1 MSKVTIYSPPSA
13 AQVKNCTADFDL
25 RRAPVPIH
33 LVQFDKT
40 IPILA
45 VALYKGGTAYK
56 LPEDAEANV
65 RMGKRNN
72 LYVYNPVLGCNEGRT
87 LVYVAVTPQMTT
99 QDGVFYPILEVL
111 AGGGVAGTSPLQLVI
126 QRNPVQEGDLEDTS
140 EAQTLADLVSQAA
153 ASANAAADSARIVQ
167 ENKDAIQNAN
177 ENIEAIKAAPANA
190 NAAADSAKEARSWAV
205 GDTASRPGEGMDNA
219 KYYAALAQQVS
230 QGAVGWYPNYEAL
243 YAAHDTG
250 YDGNW
255 AIVGDTDTI
264 WVWDSD
270 TGVWKDT
277 GESSK
282 FANYYDKT
290 QIDEKFYDKTQID
303 ENFYDKTQ
311 IDEKFYGKTQIDEN
325 FYGKTQIDENF
336 YGKTQIDAKL
346 PKPVTVTVAASAWT
360 SGDYTVSWDD
370 GSTTSYTACATA
382 TVTGVTADSRIA
394 VSDRTRVTDAVRM
407 VAALEPGAGVV
418 KFYANSAP
426 TSAAVFVL
434 EVSQ

>member
-1 MSKVTIYSPPSA
+1 MAAANYSPPTA
-13 AQVKNCTADFDL
+13 ALIKATRADFD
-25 RRAPVPIH
+25 RRDVVQPVH
-33 LVQFDKT
+33 LVQYDDT
-40 IPILA
+40 LPVLA
-45 VALYKGGTAYK
+45 VDLYKGGQPWT
-56 LPEDAEANV
+56 LPTGADVNL
-65 RMGKRNN
+65 RMNKKDGH
-72 LYVYNPVLGCNEGRT
+72 YVYNPALGVSSDRAT
-87 LVYVAVTPQMTT
+87 VYLAVTAQMTT
-99 QDGVFYPILEVL
+99 GYGTFAPVVEVL
-111 AGGGVAGTSPLQLVI
+111 AGGGVAGMAALRLEI
-126 QRNPVQEGDLEDTS
+126 DRNPVQDGMLESTDEYKTM
-140 EAQTLADLVSQAA
+140 QVLAAEVA
-153 ASANAAADSARIVQ
+153 ANAKIVRDN
-167 ENKDAIQNAN
+167 EAGIQDVH

-190 NAAADSAKEARSWAV
+190 TAAAASAKEARSWAV

-270 TGVWKDT
+270 TGTWRDT

-282 FANYYDKT
+282 FTNYYDKT
-290 QIDEKFYDKTQID
+290 QIDALLAAMKSKFKTVTVPAESWTAGSYTVTWD
-303 ENFYDKTQ
+303 DGTSTSYTQ
-311 IDEKFYGKTQIDEN
+311 C
-325 FYGKTQIDENF
+325 
-336 YGKTQIDAKL
+336 A
-346 PKPVTVTVAASAWT
+346 TVTVA
-360 SGDYTVSWDD
+360 
-370 GSTTSYTACATA
+370 
-382 TVTGVTADSRIA
+382 GVTADSQIA

-418 KFYANSAP
+418 KFYANAAP

>member
-1 MSKVTIYSPPSA
+1 MAAANYSPPA
-13 AQVKNCTADFDL
+13 AALIKATRADFD
-25 RRAPVPIH
+25 RRDVVQPVH
-33 LVQFDKT
+33 LVQYDDT
-40 IPILA
+40 LPVLA
-45 VALYKGGTAYK
+45 VALYKGGQPWT
-56 LPEDAEANV
+56 LPTGADVNL
-65 RMGKRNN
+65 RMDKKDGH
-72 LYVYNPVLGCNEGRT
+72 YVYNPALGVSSDRAT
-87 LVYVAVTPQMTT
+87 VYLAVTAQMTT
-99 QDGVFYPILEVL
+99 GYGTFAPVVEVL
-111 AGGGVAGTSPLQLVI
+111 AGGGVAGMAALRLEI
-126 QRNPVQEGDLEDTS
+126 DRNPVQEGMIESTDEYKTVQ
-140 EAQTLADLVSQAA
+140 ALAAEVA
-153 ASANAAADSARIVQ
+153 ANAKIVRDN
-167 ENKDAIQNAN
+167 EAGIQDVH

-190 NAAADSAKEARSWAV
+190 QAAAASAKEARSWAV

-290 QIDEKFYDKTQID
+290 QIDAMLTAMKS
-303 ENFYDKTQ
+303 
-311 IDEKFYGKTQIDEN
+311 
-325 FYGKTQIDENF
+325 
-336 YGKTQIDAKL
+336 KL
-346 PKPVTVTVAASAWT
+346 KTVTVAASAWK
-360 SGDYTVSWDD
+360 SGDYTVTWDD
-370 GSTTSYTACATA
+370 GSTSSYNTCA
-382 TVTGVTADSRIA
+382 TVTVAGVTADSHIS

-418 KFYANSAP
+418 KFYANAAP
-426 TSAAVFVL
+426 TSAAVFIL

>member
-25 RRAPVPIH
+25 RRAPVPIN

-72 LYVYNPVLGCNEGRT
+72 LYVYNPVLGCNEGRN

-111 AGGGVAGTSPLQLVI
+111 ADGGVAGTSPLQLVI

-140 EAQTLADLVSQAA
+140 EAQTLADLASQAA

-177 ENIEAIKAAPANA
+177 ANMDAIKAAPENA
-190 NAAADSAKEARSWAV
+190 TAAAASAKEARSWAV
-205 GDTASRPGEGMDNA
+205 GDTGTRQGEGMDNA

-264 WVWDSD
+264 WVWDSN

-282 FANYYDKT
+282 FANYYDKA
-290 QIDEKFYDKTQID
+290 
-303 ENFYDKTQ
+303 
-311 IDEKFYGKTQIDEN
+311 
-325 FYGKTQIDENF
+325 
-336 YGKTQIDAKL
+336 QIDALLAAMKSKL
-346 PKPVTVTVAASAWT
+346 KTVTVAASAWT
-360 SGDYTVSWDD
+360 SGDYSVTWDD
-370 GSTTSYTACATA
+370 GTSTSYTQVA
-382 TVTGVTADSRIA
+382 TVTVAGVTADSRIA
-394 VSDRTRVTDAVRM
+394 VSDRTRVTDAVRI

-418 KFYANSAP
+418 KFYANAAP

>member
-25 RRAPVPIH
+25 RRAPVPIN

-87 LVYVAVTPQMTT
+87 MVYVAVTPQMTT

-111 AGGGVAGTSPLQLVI
+111 ADGGVAGTSPLQLVI

-140 EAQTLADLVSQAA
+140 EAQTLADLASQAA

-167 ENKDAIQNAN
+167 ENKDAIQSANAN
-177 ENIEAIKAAPANA
+177 MEAIKAAPANA
-190 NAAADSAKEARSWAV
+190 TAAAASAKEARSWAV
-205 GDTASRPGEGMDNA
+205 GDTGTRPGEGMDNA

-230 QGAVGWYPNYEAL
+230 QGAVGWYKSYEAL

-282 FANYYDKT
+282 FANYYDKA
-290 QIDEKFYDKTQID
+290 
-303 ENFYDKTQ
+303 
-311 IDEKFYGKTQIDEN
+311 
-325 FYGKTQIDENF
+325 
-336 YGKTQIDAKL
+336 QIDAMLAAMKSKL
-346 PKPVTVTVAASAWT
+346 KTVTVAASAWT
-360 SGDYTVSWDD
+360 SGDYSVTLDD
-370 GSTTSYTACATA
+370 GTSTSYTQCA
-382 TVTGVTADSRIA
+382 TVTVAGVTADSQIA

-407 VAALEPGAGVV
+407 IAALEPDAGSV
-418 KFYANSAP
+418 KFYANAVL
-426 TSAAVFVL
+426 TGAATFIL
-434 EVSQ
+434 EVSV

>member
-25 RRAPVPIH
+25 RRAPVPIN

-72 LYVYNPVLGCNEGRT
+72 LYVYNPVLGCNEGRN

-111 AGGGVAGTSPLQLVI
+111 ADGGVAGTSPLQLVI

-140 EAQTLADLVSQAA
+140 EKQTLADLASQAA

-177 ENIEAIKAAPANA
+177 VNMEAIKAAPANA
-190 NAAADSAKEARSWAV
+190 TAAAASAKEARSWAV

-230 QGAVGWYPNYEAL
+230 QGAVGFYATYEAL
-243 YAAHDTG
+243 YAAHEVG

-270 TGVWKDT
+270 TGTWRDT

-290 QIDEKFYDKTQID
+290 QIDAMLAAMKS
-303 ENFYDKTQ
+303 
-311 IDEKFYGKTQIDEN
+311 
-325 FYGKTQIDENF
+325 
-336 YGKTQIDAKL
+336 KL
-346 PKPVTVTVAASAWT
+346 KTVTVAASAWT
-360 SGDYTVSWDD
+360 TGDYTVSWDD
-370 GSTTSYTACATA
+370 DSTTSYTTCA
-382 TVTGVTADSRIA
+382 TVTVEGVTADSRVT

-407 VAALEPGAGVV
+407 IAALEPGAGVV

-426 TSAAVFVL
+426 SAAAVFVL

>member
-1 MSKVTIYSPPSA
+1 MSKVMIYSPPSA
-13 AQVKNCTADFDL
+13 AQIKNCTADFDL
-25 RRAPVPIH
+25 RRAPVPIN

-126 QRNPVQEGDLEDTS
+126 QRNPVQEDDLEDTS
-140 EAQTLADLVSQAA
+140 EAQTLADLASQAA

-177 ENIEAIKAAPANA
+177 ANMEAIKAAPANA
-190 NAAADSAKEARSWAV
+190 TAAAASAKEARSWAV
-205 GDTASRPGEGMDNA
+205 GDTGTRPGEGMDNA
-219 KYYAALAQQVS
+219 KYYAAQAQQVS

-270 TGVWKDT
+270 TGKWHDT
-277 GESSK
+277 YESSK
-282 FANYYDKT
+282 LANYYDKT
-290 QIDEKFYDKTQID
+290 QIDALLTAMKS
-303 ENFYDKTQ
+303 
-311 IDEKFYGKTQIDEN
+311 
-325 FYGKTQIDENF
+325 
-336 YGKTQIDAKL
+336 KL
-346 PKPVTVTVAASAWT
+346 KTVTVAASAWT
-360 SGDYTVSWDD
+360 TGSYSVTWDD
-370 GSTTSYTACATA
+370 GSTSSYTACATV
-382 TVTGVTADSRIA
+382 TVAGVTADSRIA

-418 KFYANSAP
+418 KFYSNSAP
-426 TSAAVFVL
+426 TSAAVFVV
-434 EVSQ
+434 EVSV

>member
-72 LYVYNPVLGCNEGRT
+72 LSVYNPVLGCNEGRT

-111 AGGGVAGTSPLQLVI
+111 AGGGVAGTSPLQLII

-190 NAAADSAKEARSWAV
+190 KAAAASAKEARSWAV

-255 AIVGDTDTI
+255 AIIGDTDTI

-290 QIDEKFYDKTQID
+290 QIDA
-303 ENFYDKTQ
+303 NFYDKT
-311 IDEKFYGKTQIDEN
+311 K
-325 FYGKTQIDENF
+325 
-336 YGKTQIDAKL
+336 IDAKL

-360 SGDYTVSWDD
+360 TGDYTVSWDD
-370 GSTTSYTACATA
+370 GSTSSYTTCA
-382 TVTGVTADSRIA
+382 TVTVAGVTADSRVA

>member
-25 RRAPVPIH
+25 RRAPVPIN

-111 AGGGVAGTSPLQLVI
+111 ADGGVAGTSPLQLVI

-140 EAQTLADLVSQAA
+140 EAQTLADLASQAA
-153 ASANAAADSARIVQ
+153 ASAAAAADSARIVQ

-177 ENIEAIKAAPANA
+177 ANMEAIKAAPANA
-190 NAAADSAKEARSWAV
+190 TAAAASAKEARSWAV
-205 GDTASRPGEGMDNA
+205 GDTGTRPGEGMDNA

-277 GESSK
+277 GESSR

-290 QIDEKFYDKTQID
+290 QIDA
-303 ENFYDKTQ
+303 
-311 IDEKFYGKTQIDEN
+311 
-325 FYGKTQIDENF
+325 NF

-346 PKPVTVTVAASAWT
+346 PKPVTVTVPASAWT
-360 SGDYTVSWDD
+360 SGDYSVAWDD
-370 GSTTSYTACATA
+370 GSTTSYTTCA
-382 TVTGVTADSRIA
+382 TVTVAGVTASSRIT

-418 KFYANSAP
+418 KFYANAAP
-426 TSAAVFVL
+426 TSAAVFVV

>member
-177 ENIEAIKAAPANA
+177 ENIEAIKAAPASA
-190 NAAADSAKEARSWAV
+190 KAAAASAKEARSWAV

-255 AIVGDTDTI
+255 AIIGDTDTI

-290 QIDEKFYDKTQID
+290 QIDA
-303 ENFYDKTQ
+303 
-311 IDEKFYGKTQIDEN
+311 
-325 FYGKTQIDENF
+325 NF

-360 SGDYTVSWDD
+360 TGDYTVSWDD
-370 GSTTSYTACATA
+370 GSTTSYTTCA
-382 TVTGVTADSRIA
+382 TVTVAGMTANSRIA

>member
-1 MSKVTIYSPPSA
+1 MAAANYSPPA
-13 AQVKNCTADFDL
+13 AALIKATRADFD
-25 RRAPVPIH
+25 RRDVVQPVH
-33 LVQFDKT
+33 LVQYDDT
-40 IPILA
+40 LPVLA
-45 VALYKGGTAYK
+45 VALYKGGQPWT
-56 LPEDAEANV
+56 LPTGADVNL
-65 RMGKRNN
+65 RMDKKDGH
-72 LYVYNPVLGCNEGRT
+72 YVYNPALGVSSDRAI
-87 LVYVAVTPQMTT
+87 VYLAVTAQMTT
-99 QDGVFYPILEVL
+99 GCGTFAPVVEVL
-111 AGGGVAGTSPLQLVI
+111 AGGGVAGMAALRLEI
-126 QRNPVQEGDLEDTS
+126 DRNPVQDGMIESTDEYKTVQ
-140 EAQTLADLVSQAA
+140 ALAAEVA
-153 ASANAAADSARIVQ
+153 ANAKIVRDN
-167 ENKDAIQNAN
+167 EAGIQDVH

-190 NAAADSAKEARSWAV
+190 TAAAASAKEARSWAV

-282 FANYYDKT
+282 FANYYDKA
-290 QIDEKFYDKTQID
+290 
-303 ENFYDKTQ
+303 
-311 IDEKFYGKTQIDEN
+311 
-325 FYGKTQIDENF
+325 
-336 YGKTQIDAKL
+336 QIDAMLAAMKSKL
-346 PKPVTVTVAASAWT
+346 KTVTVAASAWT
-360 SGDYTVSWDD
+360 SGDYTVTWDD
-370 GSTTSYTACATA
+370 GGSTSYTQCA
-382 TVTGVTADSRIA
+382 TVTVSDVTADSRIV

-407 VAALEPGAGVV
+407 IAALEPDAGVV
-418 KFYANSAP
+418 KFYANAAP

>member
-190 NAAADSAKEARSWAV
+190 KAAAASAKEARSWAV

-290 QIDEKFYDKTQID
+290 QIDENFYDKTQIN

-311 IDEKFYGKTQIDEN
+311 IDAN
-325 FYGKTQIDENF
+325 FYD
-336 YGKTQIDAKL
+336 KTQIDAKL

-370 GSTTSYTACATA
+370 GSTSNYTTCA
-382 TVTGVTADSRIA
+382 TVTVAGVTADSRIA

>member
-1 MSKVTIYSPPSA
+1 MAAANYSPPA
-13 AQVKNCTADFDL
+13 EALIKATRADFD
-25 RRAPVPIH
+25 RRDVVQPVH
-33 LVQFDKT
+33 LVQYDDT
-40 IPILA
+40 LPVLA
-45 VALYKGGTAYK
+45 VALYKGGQPWT
-56 LPEDAEANV
+56 LPTGADVNL
-65 RMGKRNN
+65 RMDKKDGH
-72 LYVYNPVLGCNEGRT
+72 YVYNPALGVSSDRNT
-87 LVYVAVTPQMTT
+87 VYLAVTAQMTT
-99 QDGVFYPILEVL
+99 GCGTFAPVVEVL
-111 AGGGVAGTSPLQLVI
+111 AGGGVAGMAALRLEI
-126 QRNPVQEGDLEDTS
+126 DRNPVQDGMLESTDEYKTV
-140 EAQTLADLVSQAA
+140 QVLAAEVA
-153 ASANAAADSARIVQ
+153 ANAKIVRDN
-167 ENKDAIQNAN
+167 EAGIQDVH

-190 NAAADSAKEARSWAV
+190 TAAAASAKEARSWAV

-290 QIDEKFYDKTQID
+290 QIDALLTAMKSKLKTVTVPAESWTAGSYTVAWD
-303 ENFYDKTQ
+303 DGTSTSYTQ
-311 IDEKFYGKTQIDEN
+311 C
-325 FYGKTQIDENF
+325 
-336 YGKTQIDAKL
+336 A
-346 PKPVTVTVAASAWT
+346 TVTVA
-360 SGDYTVSWDD
+360 
-370 GSTTSYTACATA
+370 
-382 TVTGVTADSRIA
+382 GVTADSRIT

-407 VAALEPGAGVV
+407 IAALEPGAGVV
-418 KFYANSAP
+418 QFYANSAP

-434 EVSQ
+434 EVSV

>member
-1 MSKVTIYSPPSA
+1 MAAANYSPPTA
-13 AQVKNCTADFDL
+13 ALIKATRADFD
-25 RRAPVPIH
+25 RRDVVQPVH
-33 LVQFDKT
+33 LVQYDDT
-40 IPILA
+40 LPVLA
-45 VALYKGGTAYK
+45 VALYKGGQPWT
-56 LPEDAEANV
+56 LPTGADVNL
-65 RMGKRNN
+65 RMDKKDGH
-72 LYVYNPVLGCNEGRT
+72 YVYNPALGVSSDRNT
-87 LVYVAVTPQMTT
+87 VYLAVTAQMTT
-99 QDGVFYPILEVL
+99 GCGTFAPVVEVL
-111 AGGGVAGTSPLQLVI
+111 AGGGVAGMAALRLEI
-126 QRNPVQEGDLEDTS
+126 DRNPVQDGMLESTDEYKTVQ
-140 EAQTLADLVSQAA
+140 ALAAEVA
-153 ASANAAADSARIVQ
+153 ANAKIVRDN
-167 ENKDAIQNAN
+167 EAGIQDIH

-190 NAAADSAKEARSWAV
+190 TAAAASAKEARSWAV
-205 GDTASRPGEGMDNA
+205 GDTGTRPGEGMDNA

-290 QIDEKFYDKTQID
+290 QIDALLTAMKSKFKTVTVPAESWTAGSYTVTWD
-303 ENFYDKTQ
+303 DGTSTSYTQ
-311 IDEKFYGKTQIDEN
+311 C
-325 FYGKTQIDENF
+325 
-336 YGKTQIDAKL
+336 A
-346 PKPVTVTVAASAWT
+346 TVTVA
-360 SGDYTVSWDD
+360 
-370 GSTTSYTACATA
+370 
-382 TVTGVTADSRIA
+382 GVTADSRIT

-418 KFYANSAP
+418 KFYANAAP

>member
-25 RRAPVPIH
+25 RRAPVPIN

-45 VALYKGGTAYK
+45 VALYKGGTPYK

-111 AGGGVAGTSPLQLVI
+111 ADGGVAGTSPLQLVI

-140 EAQTLADLVSQAA
+140 EAQTLADLASQAA

-167 ENKDAIQNAN
+167 ENKDAIQSANAN
-177 ENIEAIKAAPANA
+177 MEAIKAAPANA
-190 NAAADSAKEARSWAV
+190 TAAAASAKEARSWAV

-243 YAAHDTG
+243 YAAHEVG

-270 TGVWKDT
+270 TGTWRDT

-290 QIDEKFYDKTQID
+290 QIDALLTAMKS
-303 ENFYDKTQ
+303 
-311 IDEKFYGKTQIDEN
+311 
-325 FYGKTQIDENF
+325 
-336 YGKTQIDAKL
+336 KL
-346 PKPVTVTVAASAWT
+346 KTVTVAASAWT
-360 SGDYTVSWDD
+360 TGDYSVAWDD
-370 GSTTSYTACATA
+370 GTSTSYTQCATVNVA
-382 TVTGVTADSRIA
+382 GVTADSHIS

-418 KFYANSAP
+418 KFYANAAPTNAAP
-426 TSAAVFVL
+426 TSAAVFVV

>member
-1 MSKVTIYSPPSA
+1 MATANYSPPA
-13 AQVKNCTADFDL
+13 EALIKATRADFD
-25 RRAPVPIH
+25 RRDVVQPVH
-33 LVQFDKT
+33 LVQYDDT
-40 IPILA
+40 LPVLA
-45 VALYKGGTAYK
+45 VALYKGGQPWT
-56 LPEDAEANV
+56 LPTGADVNL
-65 RMGKRNN
+65 RMDKKDGH
-72 LYVYNPVLGCNEGRT
+72 YVYNPALGVSSDRAV
-87 LVYVAVTPQMTT
+87 VYLAVTAQMTT
-99 QDGVFYPILEVL
+99 GYGTFAPVVEVL
-111 AGGGVAGTSPLQLVI
+111 AVGGVAGMAALRLDI
-126 QRNPVQEGDLEDTS
+126 DRNPVQDGMLESTDEYKTVQ
-140 EAQTLADLVSQAA
+140 ALAAEVA
-153 ASANAAADSARIVQ
+153 ANAKIVRDN
-167 ENKDAIQNAN
+167 EAGIQDVH

-190 NAAADSAKEARSWAV
+190 KAAAASAKEARSWAV

-290 QIDEKFYDKTQID
+290 QID
-303 ENFYDKTQ
+303 
-311 IDEKFYGKTQIDEN
+311 
-325 FYGKTQIDENF
+325 
-336 YGKTQIDAKL
+336 AKL
-346 PKPVTVTVAASAWT
+346 PKPVTVTVATSAWT
-360 SGDYTVSWDD
+360 TGDYSVTWYD
-370 GSTTSYTACATA
+370 GSTSSYNACATV
-382 TVTGVTADSRIA
+382 TVAGVTASSRIT

-407 VAALEPGAGVV
+407 IAALEPGAGVV
-418 KFYANSAP
+418 KLYANAAP
-426 TSAAVFVL
+426 TSAAVFIL

>member
-25 RRAPVPIH
+25 RRAPVPIN

-56 LPEDAEANV
+56 LPDDAEANV

-87 LVYVAVTPQMTT
+87 MVYVAVTPQMTT

-111 AGGGVAGTSPLQLVI
+111 ADGGVAGTSPLQLVI

-140 EAQTLADLVSQAA
+140 ETQTLADLASQAA

-177 ENIEAIKAAPANA
+177 ANMEAIKAAPANA
-190 NAAADSAKEARSWAV
+190 TAAAASAKEARSWAV
-205 GDTASRPGEGMDNA
+205 GDTGTRPGEGMDNA

-230 QGAVGWYPNYEAL
+230 QGAVGWYQNYEAL

-270 TGVWKDT
+270 TGTWRDT

-282 FANYYDKT
+282 FANYYDKA
-290 QIDEKFYDKTQID
+290 
-303 ENFYDKTQ
+303 
-311 IDEKFYGKTQIDEN
+311 
-325 FYGKTQIDENF
+325 
-336 YGKTQIDAKL
+336 QIDALLTAMKS
-346 PKPVTVTVAASAWT
+346 KFKTVTVEASAWTTGDYSVTWDDGTSTSYTQCATVTVA
-360 SGDYTVSWDD
+360 
-370 GSTTSYTACATA
+370 
-382 TVTGVTADSRIA
+382 GVTADSHIA
-394 VSDRTRVTDAVRM
+394 VSDRTRVTDAMRM

-426 TSAAVFVL
+426 SAAAVFIL

>member
-1 MSKVTIYSPPSA
+1 MAAANYSPPETA
-13 AQVKNCTADFDL
+13 LIKATRADFD
-25 RRAPVPIH
+25 RRDVVQPVH
-33 LVQFDKT
+33 LVQYDDT
-40 IPILA
+40 LPVLA
-45 VALYKGGTAYK
+45 VALYKGGQPWT
-56 LPEDAEANV
+56 LPTGADVNL
-65 RMGKRNN
+65 RMDKKDGH
-72 LYVYNPVLGCNEGRT
+72 YVYNPALGVSSDRAT
-87 LVYVAVTPQMTT
+87 VYLAVTAQMTT
-99 QDGVFYPILEVL
+99 GYGTFAPVVEVL
-111 AGGGVAGTSPLQLVI
+111 AGGGVAGMAALRLEI
-126 QRNPVQEGDLEDTS
+126 DRNPVQDGMLESTDEYKTVQVLAAEVAS
-140 EAQTLADLVSQAA
+140 NAKIVRDNEAG
-153 ASANAAADSARIVQ
+153 
-167 ENKDAIQNAN
+167 IQDVH

-190 NAAADSAKEARSWAV
+190 TAAAASAKEARSWAV

-290 QIDEKFYDKTQID
+290 QIDALLTAMKSKFK
-303 ENFYDKTQ
+303 
-311 IDEKFYGKTQIDEN
+311 
-325 FYGKTQIDENF
+325 
-336 YGKTQIDAKL
+336 
-346 PKPVTVTVAASAWT
+346 TVTVESSAWT
-360 SGDYTVSWDD
+360 TGDYSVTWDD
-370 GSTTSYTACATA
+370 GTSTSYTQCATVNVA
-382 TVTGVTADSRIA
+382 GVTADSHIA

-407 VAALEPGAGVV
+407 IAALEPGAGVV

-426 TSAAVFVL
+426 TSAATFVL
-434 EVSQ
+434 EVSV

>member
-111 AGGGVAGTSPLQLVI
+111 AGGGVAGTSPLQLII

-190 NAAADSAKEARSWAV
+190 KAAADSAKEARSWAV

-255 AIVGDTDTI
+255 AIVGDTNTI

-290 QIDEKFYDKTQID
+290 QIDANFYGKTQIDANFYDKTQID

-311 IDEKFYGKTQIDEN
+311 IDENFYDKTQIN
-325 FYGKTQIDENF
+325 
-336 YGKTQIDAKL
+336 AKL

-360 SGDYTVSWDD
+360 TGDYTVSWDD
-370 GSTTSYTACATA
+370 GSTTSYTTCASV
-382 TVTGVTADSRIA
+382 TVAGVTADSRIA
-394 VSDRTRVTDAVRM
+394 VSDRTRVTDEVRM

-418 KFYANSAP
+418 KFYTNSAP